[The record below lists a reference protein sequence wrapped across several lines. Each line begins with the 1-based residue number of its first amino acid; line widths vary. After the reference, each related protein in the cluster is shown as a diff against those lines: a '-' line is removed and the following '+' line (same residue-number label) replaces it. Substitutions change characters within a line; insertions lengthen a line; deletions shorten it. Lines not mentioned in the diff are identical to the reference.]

1 MGFEH
6 EKPCRFEVTGIS
18 IFDFVA
24 RSIYQMPPV
33 PPPFLRSLVPDGSPN
48 PTSIVGSQ
56 RRSSSHVLLAF
67 FGFQVVAN
75 RRAW

>member
-24 RSIYQMPPV
+24 RSIHQLASRTPTILAVSRSRRIPQPNLYRRV
-33 PPPFLRSLVPDGSPN
+33 AETIIIACSFCFLRFPSCC
-48 PTSIVGSQ
+48 
-56 RRSSSHVLLAF
+56 
-67 FGFQVVAN
+67 
-75 RRAW
+75 